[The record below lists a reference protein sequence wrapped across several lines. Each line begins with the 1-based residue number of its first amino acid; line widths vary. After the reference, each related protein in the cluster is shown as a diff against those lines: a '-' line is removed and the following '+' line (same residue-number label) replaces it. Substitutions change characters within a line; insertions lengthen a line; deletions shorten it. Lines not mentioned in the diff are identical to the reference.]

1 MVNTL
6 ALYDVP
12 HRAVRQR
19 LEALLRAHGFVWLF
33 PHARWSS
40 RPLATHGHL
49 VRRVR
54 SRLAGDTYRLVLI
67 EVSAK
72 NRKEARWLT
81 RAQADRP

>member
-12 HRAVRQR
+12 RRANRLR

-33 PHARWSS
+33 PNARWSS
-40 RPLATHGHL
+40 RPLATHGSL

-54 SRLAGDTYRLVLI
+54 SRLAGDTYRLVFLEI
-67 EVSAK
+67 PAR
-72 NRKEARWLT
+72 NRTEARWLT
-81 RAQADRP
+81 AAPTERR